1 MLGLDHVLVSLHADV
16 CFQWS
21 WLISTHASMMF
32 TAVNSSSSLL
42 QHIMALCNLKVLL
55 GH

>member
-16 CFQWS
+16 YFQWS
-21 WLISTHASMMF
+21 WLISTHPSIMF
-32 TAVNSSSSLL
+32 KAVDSSSSLL
-42 QHIMALCNLKVLL
+42 QHIMALRNLKVLL